1 MANDK
6 IDWNPMQAR
15 LRELMKQKE
24 DFANMRALLLQMH
37 SMVHC
42 REVYA
47 GTEPTYM
54 DELWENLEDTVF
66 RTMPTTKDDT
76 IAWNIWHITRIED
89 LTANYLIADREQVLE
104 ETWNRRLNTMVTDT
118 GNAMTDEEI
127 ISFSNEVDRDALCQ
141 YRNEVGRRVKEILED
156 LQFEDLKRKVPQK
169 GIRRIA
175 EAGGVSTR
183 PEAAWLL
190 DFWGRKNVAGIL
202 LMPITRHQVVHLNDS
217 RRLKGVCKRLGKT
230 DR

>member
-1 MANDK
+1 MAYDR

-15 LRELMKQKE
+15 LRELIKKKESFEDMKE
-24 DFANMRALLLQMH
+24 LLLQMH

-42 REVYA
+42 QEVYEGA
-47 GTEPTYM
+47 EPTYM
-54 DELWENLEDTVF
+54 DELWNCLEDTAF
-66 RTMPTTKDDT
+66 RTMPTIKDDT

-89 LTANYLIADREQVLE
+89 LTSNYLIAGCEQVLE
-104 ETWNRRLNTMVTDT
+104 ETWLSKLNTRVTDT

-127 ISFSNEVDRDALCQ
+127 LSFSNEVNKDALYQ
-141 YRNEVGRRVKEILED
+141 YRNEVGRRVKGILEG

-175 EAGGVSTR
+175 ELGGVSTR
-183 PEAAWLL
+183 PEAVWLL

-202 LMPITRHQVVHLNDS
+202 LMPITRHQVVHINDS
-217 RRLKGVCKRLGKT
+217 RRLKDVCKRIDKT
-230 DR
+230 KR